1 MRVLVDTS
9 VWSLALRRGGP
20 TDHPTVRK
28 LGAIL
33 ERGEDVFILGIIL
46 QEVLQGF
53 RSERTAERLNRRLE
67 PFDLLPLERRH
78 YAAAAR
84 LRRRCVSR
92 GVTPSTID
100 SLIASAAIA
109 HRCRLLT
116 SDDDFE
122 HIARVTRLRLL

>member
-9 VWSLALRRGGP
+9 VWSLALRKGGP
-20 TDHPTVRK
+20 ALHPSVERLTALLR
-28 LGAIL
+28 
-33 ERGEDVFILGIIL
+33 RGEDVFLLGIIL

-53 RSERTAERLNRRLE
+53 RSERTADRLHRRLE
-67 PFDLLPLERRH
+67 PFELLPLERRN
-78 YAAAAR
+78 YVAAAR
-84 LRRRCVSR
+84 LRRRCISR

-116 SDDDFE
+116 ADEDFQ
-122 HIARVTRLRLL
+122 HISRVTTLRVL